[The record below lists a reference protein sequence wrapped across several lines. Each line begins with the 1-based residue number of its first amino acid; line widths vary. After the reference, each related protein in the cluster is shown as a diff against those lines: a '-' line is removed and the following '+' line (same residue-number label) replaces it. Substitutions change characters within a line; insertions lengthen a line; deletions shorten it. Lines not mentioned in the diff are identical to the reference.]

1 MTTFG
6 IRIDN
11 KFVPVARKDR
21 NGYTILNPLVL
32 LVANHVQLEN
42 DNISRDIITVGDLN
56 KALSK
61 QYVDK
66 RAIDILRE
74 DELTNELE

>member
-11 KFVPVARKDR
+11 KFVPVARKDK

-32 LVANHVQLEN
+32 LVANHVILEN
-42 DNISRDIITVGDLN
+42 DNISRDITTVGDLN
-56 KALSK
+56 IALSK
-61 QYVDK
+61 QYINRK
-66 RAIDILRE
+66 PIDILRE
-74 DELTNELE
+74 DALTNELE